1 MSYHCTYA
9 HYIVDVISDLSK
21 SGYEY
26 MDMVFMLATSLHDIF
41 FVQTVLFCYRAVIA
55 KMVTICAAYAA
66 QCDLVSA
73 SVMVTVNHPILNGSV
88 LQ

>member
-1 MSYHCTYA
+1 MLTILLMSLVT
-9 HYIVDVISDLSK
+9 L
-21 SGYEY
+21 EY
-26 MDMVFMLATSLHDIF
+26 MDMVFMLATSLQDIF

-73 SVMVTVNHPILNGSV
+73 SVLVTVNHPKILIGSV